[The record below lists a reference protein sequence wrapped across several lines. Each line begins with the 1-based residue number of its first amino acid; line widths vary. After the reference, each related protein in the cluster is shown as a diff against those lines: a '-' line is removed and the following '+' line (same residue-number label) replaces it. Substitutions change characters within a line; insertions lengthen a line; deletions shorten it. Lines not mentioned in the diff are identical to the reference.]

1 MNKNIVIFLLLTHQL
16 IAQKTKM
23 VDLYKL
29 HSKEK
34 LSVVNREIKSVEE
47 NGKKF
52 VRVSEAQGEGIVWL
66 PVKNFKKGKL
76 EIEMRGKDVLQRS
89 FIGVVFHA
97 QNDSTFDAVY
107 CRPFNF
113 FAKDSVRRIHAVQY
127 ISHPEYT
134 WQVLRNTR
142 NAEFEKEI
150 ISPPDPNSWF
160 NMTVEIDD
168 KSVKTYINKASQPSL
183 VVDKLTKVKN
193 GKIGIF
199 VGSGSGGDFSIVR
212 IL

>member
-1 MNKNIVIFLLLTHQL
+1 MNKTIVIFLLLTHQL
-16 IAQKTKM
+16 IAQKTKI

-66 PVKNFKKGKL
+66 PVKNFKKGTL

-113 FAKDSVRRIHAVQY
+113 FAQDSIRRIHAVQY

-160 NMTVEIDD
+160 TMSVEINE
-168 KSVKTYINKASQPSL
+168 KAVKTYINKASQPSL
-183 VVDKLTKVKN
+183 VVNKLTKVKN

>member
-1 MNKNIVIFLLLTHQL
+1 MNKTIVIFLLLTHQL
-16 IAQKTKM
+16 IAQKTKT

-29 HSKEK
+29 QSKEK

-66 PVKNFKKGKL
+66 PVKNFKKGTL

-113 FAKDSVRRIHAVQY
+113 FAQDSIRRIHAVQY

-160 NMTVEIDD
+160 TMSVEINE
-168 KSVKTYINKASQPSL
+168 KAVKTYINKASQPSL
-183 VVDKLTKVKN
+183 VVNKLTKVKN